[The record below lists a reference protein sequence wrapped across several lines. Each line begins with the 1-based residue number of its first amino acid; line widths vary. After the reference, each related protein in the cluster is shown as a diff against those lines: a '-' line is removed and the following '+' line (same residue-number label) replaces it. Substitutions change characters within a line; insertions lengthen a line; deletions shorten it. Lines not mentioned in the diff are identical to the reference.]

1 MTTPR
6 TKPSVF
12 FADDAQ
18 ADDLFITQQRK
29 AKLEG
34 YVKTLAA
41 IDRLMDFSA
50 MAVEVDAVCPRPDR
64 SKGGRPPYATAVMLR
79 MVFPQGLYNLSDEQC
94 KYQVLDR
101 MSFQRFCRVE
111 GSLNVPDARTLW
123 NFRQRL
129 AAGGLGGQAVFD
141 AVSRTLQRLGYI
153 PRGGQMVDATIVQ
166 APIAQV
172 TEEERQTL
180 NAGQT
185 PEGWS
190 QKRLAHTDFDARCTK
205 KHGKSYYGYKLHA
218 NVDARHKLVRK
229 IKVTPA
235 HADDGSALPSVIQGA
250 ESNTRNRLMADRG
263 YDSQSNRDVSAHHG
277 LQDRIARRAT
287 PGQVHKKR
295 LKQRNAAISRVRS
308 RVEHV
313 FGALRQQGGKWVR
326 AMNLARNTL
335 AITLQC
341 AAYNARRLAWLV
353 SLETKSASTPAA

>member
-79 MVFPQGLYNLSDEQC
+79 MVFLQGLYNLSDEQC
-94 KYQVLDR
+94 EHQLLDR

-129 AAGGLGGQAVFD
+129 AAGGLGGQTVFD

-153 PRGGQMVDATIVQ
+153 PRRLQRSLACQRLYGHGGKPSDVPLQLGRQLEAKHFRIRPSVRSKCAYWPGDLLLQGQAIVAT
-166 APIAQV
+166 
-172 TEEERQTL
+172 
-180 NAGQT
+180 
-185 PEGWS
+185 
-190 QKRLAHTDFDARCTK
+190 RLAR
-205 KHGKSYYGYKLHA
+205 
-218 NVDARHKLVRK
+218 
-229 IKVTPA
+229 P
-235 HADDGSALPSVIQGA
+235 
-250 ESNTRNRLMADRG
+250 
-263 YDSQSNRDVSAHHG
+263 
-277 LQDRIARRAT
+277 RAT
-287 PGQVHKKR
+287 HGGAQGPQLWGLRIVLGLAPR
-295 LKQRNAAISRVRS
+295 RVAISTTDQ
-308 RVEHV
+308 
-313 FGALRQQGGKWVR
+313 AQ
-326 AMNLARNTL
+326 AR
-335 AITLQC
+335 
-341 AAYNARRLAWLV
+341 
-353 SLETKSASTPAA
+353 